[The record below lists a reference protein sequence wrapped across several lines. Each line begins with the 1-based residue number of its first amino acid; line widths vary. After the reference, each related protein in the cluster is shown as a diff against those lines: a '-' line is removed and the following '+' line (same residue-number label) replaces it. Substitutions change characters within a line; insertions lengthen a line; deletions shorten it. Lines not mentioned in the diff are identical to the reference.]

1 MERHKID
8 GSRSGIMQ
16 RCTAERSQEMN
27 RKKAHLF
34 WKITKGGILNGLVVV
49 KGSDFQRCT
58 RFTVTDD

>member
-49 KGSDFQRCT
+49 KG
-58 RFTVTDD
+58 